1 MKHELVEKIADAV
14 LYEGYM
20 LYPYTASALKNQK
33 RWNFGV
39 LAPAGIDNSEMRTEC
54 LMTAGEACELEV
66 RVRFL
71 WYCGGDE
78 PDNREIDLRGMQA
91 AKSVPLPNG
100 GRAVVETTSE
110 NVAGRLFRVSVR
122 VRNETAF
129 EGGDATASSMLSTH
143 TILSVCGGEFCSL
156 IDPPDACREA
166 AAGCHNVGTW
176 PVLVGVEGEHDMM
189 LSSPIILYDYPQV
202 APESPGD
209 LFDGTEIDEL
219 LTLRIQTLT
228 DREKAQMR
236 RGGSQARA
244 ILERTEALSEE
255 QLGRLHGRFQGKP
268 QRQVQSA
275 NGRDEARPL
284 EAEFRPGDHVRLRPR
299 GRADAF
305 DLLLTGQQATVV
317 SIERDFEDR
326 VHVGVVLD
334 DDPGKDFGAQGLPGH
349 RFFFS
354 PEEVE
359 RVQGTGER
367 SL

>member
-209 LFDGTEIDEL
+209 LFDGAEIDEI
-219 LTLRIQTLT
+219 LTLRILTLS
-228 DREKAQMR
+228 DDEKAEIR
-236 RGGSQARA
+236 SGGARA
-244 ILERTEALSEE
+244 REVLERSETLPPE
-255 QLGRLHGRFQGKP
+255 QMMKLHGALRGL
-268 QRQVQSA
+268 
-275 NGRDEARPL
+275 RPAAKL
-284 EAEFRPGDHVRLRPR
+284 KQWDRVRLRPR
-299 GRADAF
+299 RSADIF
-305 DLLLTGQQATVV
+305 DIALAGKLATVEAV
-317 SIERDFEDR
+317 EHDFEGN
-326 VHVGVVLD
+326 VHVAVVLE
-334 DDPGKDFGAQGLPGH
+334 DDPGRELGMLRQPGH
-349 RFFFS
+349 RFFFGA
-354 PEEVE
+354 EEVE
-359 RVQGTGER
+359 PAP
-367 SL
+367 